1 MGLPGF
7 FKSEKLH
14 LSISSTPLA
23 SCTITNT
30 QTLRVRD
37 VMKHFLRYFGTGSRL
52 FSKVKPSDVK
62 QLGRFSNNLSAGVVG
77 LANVGKSTFFQAITK
92 SQLGNPANYPFAT
105 IEPCEALVTVP
116 SVKLEHL
123 AHLYGSGKTVPTT
136 LKIHDIAGLVRN
148 ASSGAGL
155 GNKFLNDIRQVD
167 GIFQVVRG
175 FVDDDIVHIENNV
188 VDPLRD
194 LMIVGDELILKDL
207 EFVESGLEL
216 KQKDLKRPHIDK
228 IKLQQELDTLNKLL
242 DVLYEGR
249 KITSEQWTDE
259 EIEVINSYNFLT
271 AKPSVYLLN
280 VSESDYVSGTNLFK
294 EKVQLWI
301 DDNCPGDQLLMF
313 LAAFESKYNELESSS
328 KQLEEYLS
336 LYEGPN
342 AHSALPAIVESMRE
356 ALNLISFYTCG
367 PKEAHQWT
375 IRKGWAA
382 PKAAGVIHTDFE
394 KSFVSAQVYKYSD
407 LEPLNPPFDEATL
420 KSKGK
425 QYRQGKSYIVE
436 DGDVLLIKAVG
447 GKAR

>member
-1 MGLPGF
+1 MKQVLRCLSSGKRLLKPGGD
-7 FKSEKLH
+7 S
-14 LSISSTPLA
+14 
-23 SCTITNT
+23 
-30 QTLRVRD
+30 
-37 VMKHFLRYFGTGSRL
+37 
-52 FSKVKPSDVK
+52 K

-116 SVKLEHL
+116 SAKLDHL
-123 AHLYGSGKTVPTT
+123 ARLYGSGKTVPTT

-167 GIFQVVRG
+167 GIFQIVRG
-175 FVDDDIVHIENNV
+175 FVDDEIVHVENNL

-228 IKLQQELDTLNKLL
+228 IKLQLELDTLNKLL
-242 DVLYEGR
+242 DTLYEGR
-249 KITSEQWTDE
+249 KISSGEWDDE
-259 EIEVINSYNFLT
+259 EIDIINSYNFLT

-280 VSESDYVSGTNLFK
+280 VSESEYVSGKNQYK

-301 DDNCPGDQLLMF
+301 NENCPGDQLLMF
-313 LAAFESKYNELESSS
+313 LAAFESKYNELESSP
-328 KQLEEYLS
+328 KELAEYLS
-336 LYEGPN
+336 GFEGQGPN
-342 AHSALPAIVESMRE
+342 TCSALPTIVESMRE

-375 IRKGWAA
+375 TRNGWTA

-394 KSFVSAQVYKYSD
+394 KSFISAQVYKYSD
-407 LEPLNPPFDEATL
+407 LQTLEPPFDEASL

-425 QYRQGKSYIVE
+425 QYRQGKNYIVE

>member
-1 MGLPGF
+1 MKQVLRCLSSGKRLLKPGGD
-7 FKSEKLH
+7 S
-14 LSISSTPLA
+14 
-23 SCTITNT
+23 
-30 QTLRVRD
+30 
-37 VMKHFLRYFGTGSRL
+37 
-52 FSKVKPSDVK
+52 K

-116 SVKLEHL
+116 SAKLDHL
-123 AHLYGSGKTVPTT
+123 ARLYGSGKTVPTT

-175 FVDDDIVHIENNV
+175 FVDDEIVHVENNL

-228 IKLQQELDTLNKLL
+228 IKLQLELDTLNKLL
-242 DVLYEGR
+242 DTLYEGR
-249 KITSEQWTDE
+249 KISSGEWDDE
-259 EIEVINSYNFLT
+259 EIDIINSYNFLT

-280 VSESDYVSGTNLFK
+280 VSESEYVSGKNQYK

-301 DDNCPGDQLLMF
+301 NENCPGDQLLMF
-313 LAAFESKYNELESSS
+313 LAAFESKYNELESSP
-328 KQLEEYLS
+328 KELAEYLS
-336 LYEGPN
+336 GFEGQGPN
-342 AHSALPAIVESMRE
+342 TCSALPTIVESMRE

-375 IRKGWAA
+375 IRNGWTA

-394 KSFVSAQVYKYSD
+394 KSFISAQVYKYSD
-407 LEPLNPPFDEATL
+407 LQTLEPPFDEASL

-425 QYRQGKSYIVE
+425 QYRQGKNYIVE